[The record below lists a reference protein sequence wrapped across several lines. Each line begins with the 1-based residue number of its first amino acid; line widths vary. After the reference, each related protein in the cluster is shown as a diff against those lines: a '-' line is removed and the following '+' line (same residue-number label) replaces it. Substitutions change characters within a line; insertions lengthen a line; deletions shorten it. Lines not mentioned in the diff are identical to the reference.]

1 MITTASLPFPPASK
15 IGKFFISATSH
26 TPIEG
31 KLSYDAFLGLL
42 GNPAHKD
49 LISATRYDTLLR
61 LVGIERERTDLSAQT
76 QHLPQSI
83 RDILFRQEIS
93 REIFGEKGVPLVVIE
108 GKPTYHYTEH
118 LATGYTVA
126 NQQLETLPHDLQLL
140 FKELPSVGQSNF
152 TDISYKR
159 FDISKQWVQQLHK
172 TIDNFQPGQTKMRTC
187 IPVGGTHIH
196 DTSLELL
203 PSGLVKIEFRDNET
217 SIVENSFV
225 NTTLILD
232 LRTGWELQCKT
243 SFLAHPLEK
252 ITTPR
257 YRPNGSLINPKK
269 VGTLAAL
276 DPKRYTPL
284 IPFHGEGPLP
294 TPLLNCYIQS
304 NTAGTR
310 AYAYNTQGE
319 RLPSSSILNVTV

>member
-1 MITTASLPFPPASK
+1 MITTAKLPFPPSSTLGRFFTSTTGAP
-15 IGKFFISATSH
+15 IG
-26 TPIEG
+26 E

-61 LVGIERERTDLSAQT
+61 LVGIERGRTDLSSQT

-83 RDILFRQEIS
+83 RDILFRQEVS
-93 REIFGEKGVPLVVIE
+93 HQIFGGKGVPLTVID

-126 NQQLETLPHDLQLL
+126 NQQLETLPPDLQRL

-159 FDISKQWVQQLHK
+159 FDTSKQWVQQLHK

-225 NTTLILD
+225 NDYHDI
-232 LRTGWELQCKT
+232 
-243 SFLAHPLEK
+243 
-252 ITTPR
+252 
-257 YRPNGSLINPKK
+257 
-269 VGTLAAL
+269 
-276 DPKRYTPL
+276 
-284 IPFHGEGPLP
+284 
-294 TPLLNCYIQS
+294 
-304 NTAGTR
+304 
-310 AYAYNTQGE
+310 
-319 RLPSSSILNVTV
+319 RLKNRMGASK